1 MQTLKW
7 HPLKTGHV
15 FLQMFPHFYLH
26 LAGKKKKVRLDFS
39 SSHQAVMMPV
49 GKLDSG
55 KELDTDKNT
64 TEDERLITATI
75 KEDGN
80 AITIH
85 LSTH

>member
-1 MQTLKW
+1 
-7 HPLKTGHV
+7 
-15 FLQMFPHFYLH
+15 
-26 LAGKKKKVRLDFS
+26 
-39 SSHQAVMMPV
+39 MMPV